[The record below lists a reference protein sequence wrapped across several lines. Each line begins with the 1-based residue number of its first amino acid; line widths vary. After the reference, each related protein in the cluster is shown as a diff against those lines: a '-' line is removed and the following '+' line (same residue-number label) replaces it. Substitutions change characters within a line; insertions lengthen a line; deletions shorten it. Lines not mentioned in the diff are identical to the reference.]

1 MAAMIAATVFL
12 TLGILTLGIP
22 IAAIPTGTTLTVAA
36 GVAMDEFLL
45 RALLAALGV
54 AAIAG
59 PLGSFVVWRRMAY
72 FGDTLSHSALLGVT
86 LGFLIGVDPTV
97 GIVGICAAVALILAL
112 GQRQSLLASDTLLG
126 ILSHGALSLGLVSLA
141 FMETLRVD
149 LIGYLLGDVLSVT
162 WDDVAVVYIGGACVL
177 GSLAWLWRPLLA
189 ITVHE
194 DLARVEG
201 VPVRR
206 VQIAFMMIIAI
217 TIAIAMKVVGI
228 LLITSL
234 LIIPAAAAR
243 SLSRTP
249 EQMALVASVIGMLAV
264 LGGLAGSFQWDLPSG
279 PAIVS
284 AAGLFFAVS
293 LVGRRLLTR

>member
-1 MAAMIAATVFL
+1 MTTM
-12 TLGILTLGIP
+12 
-22 IAAIPTGTTLTVAA
+22 AIPTRANGMPIMTMARART
-36 GVAMDEFLL
+36 MDEFLV

-54 AAIAG
+54 AAVAG

-86 LGFLIGVDPTV
+86 LGFLLGIDPTI
-97 GIVGICAAVALILAL
+97 GIIGICAAVALLLAL
-112 GQRQSLLASDTLLG
+112 GQRQSVLASDTLLG

-162 WDDVAVVYIGGACVL
+162 WNDITVVYIGGAVVL
-177 GSLAWLWRPLLA
+177 GILAWRPLLA

-201 VPVRR
+201 VPVRQI
-206 VQIAFMMIIAI
+206 QIAFMMIIAV

-243 SLSRTP
+243 ALSKTP
-249 EQMALVASVIGMLAV
+249 EQMALVASLAGLLAV

-279 PAIVS
+279 PAIVT
-284 AAGLFFAVS
+284 AAALLFALS
-293 LVGRRLLTR
+293 LISRRLAGSSAG

>member
-1 MAAMIAATVFL
+1 
-12 TLGILTLGIP
+12 
-22 IAAIPTGTTLTVAA
+22 
-36 GVAMDEFLL
+36 MDEFLV
-45 RALLAALGV
+45 RALMAALGV

-72 FGDTLSHSALLGVT
+72 FGDTLSHAALLGIT
-86 LGFLIGVDPTV
+86 LGFLLGVDPTI
-97 GIVGICAAVALILAL
+97 GIIGVCAAVALLLAL
-112 GQRQSLLASDTLLG
+112 GQRQSVLASDTLLG

-162 WDDVAVVYIGGACVL
+162 WGDIAVVYIGGAGVL
-177 GSLAWLWRPLLA
+177 GILIWLWRPLLA

-206 VQIAFMMIIAI
+206 VQLAFMMIIAV

-243 SLSRTP
+243 ALSRTP
-249 EQMALVASVIGMLAV
+249 EQMAVVASAAGMLAV
-264 LGGLAGSFQWDLPSG
+264 LAGLAGSFQWDLPSG
-279 PAIVS
+279 PAIVT
-284 AAGLFFAVS
+284 AAGILFALS
-293 LVGRRLLTR
+293 LIGRRLAGARAR

>member
-1 MAAMIAATVFL
+1 
-12 TLGILTLGIP
+12 
-22 IAAIPTGTTLTVAA
+22 
-36 GVAMDEFLL
+36 MDEFLV
-45 RALLAALGV
+45 RALLASLGV
-54 AAIAG
+54 AAVAG

-86 LGFLIGVDPTV
+86 LGFLLGVDPTI
-97 GIVGICAAVALILAL
+97 GIVGICAAVALVLAL
-112 GQRQSLLASDTLLG
+112 SQRQSVLASDTLLG

-162 WDDVAVVYIGGACVL
+162 WNDIAVVYIGGATVL
-177 GSLAWLWRPLLA
+177 GILIWLWRPLLA

-206 VQIAFMMIIAI
+206 VQVAFMLIIAV

-243 SLSRTP
+243 SLSKTP
-249 EQMALVASVIGMLAV
+249 EQMAVMAGVVGMLAV
-264 LGGLAGSFQWDLPSG
+264 FAGLAGSFQWDLPSG
-279 PAIVS
+279 PAIVT
-284 AAGLFFAVS
+284 AAGILFA
-293 LVGRRLLTR
+293 LTLIGRRLVGDRVR

>member
-1 MAAMIAATVFL
+1 MPVITTTRPTPMTGPRQMDDFL
-12 TLGILTLGIP
+12 
-22 IAAIPTGTTLTVAA
+22 V
-36 GVAMDEFLL
+36 
-45 RALLAALGV
+45 RALLASLGV

-86 LGFLIGVDPTV
+86 LGFLLGVDPTI
-97 GIVGICAAVALILAL
+97 GIVGICAAIALLLAL
-112 GQRQSLLASDTLLG
+112 GQRQSVLASDTLLG
-126 ILSHGALSLGLVSLA
+126 ILSHSALSLGLVSLA

-149 LIGYLLGDVLSVT
+149 LIGYLLGDVLSVS
-162 WDDVAVVYIGGACVL
+162 WSDIAIVYIGGALVL
-177 GSLAWLWRPLLA
+177 GCLTWLWRPLLA

-206 VQIAFMMIIAI
+206 VQIAFMMIIAV
-217 TIAIAMKVVGI
+217 TIAIAMKVVGL

-243 SLSRTP
+243 VLSRTP
-249 EQMALVASVIGMLAV
+249 EQMAIVASIAGMLAV

-279 PAIVS
+279 PAIVTS
-284 AAGLFFAVS
+284 AGILFAAS
-293 LVGRRLLTR
+293 LVGRRLVSAFSR

>member
-1 MAAMIAATVFL
+1 MLIMTMEK
-12 TLGILTLGIP
+12 TRT
-22 IAAIPTGTTLTVAA
+22 
-36 GVAMDEFLL
+36 MDEFLV

-54 AAIAG
+54 AAVAG

-86 LGFLIGVDPTV
+86 SGFLLGIDPTI
-97 GIVGICAAVALILAL
+97 GIIGICAAVALLLAL
-112 GQRQSLLASDTLLG
+112 GQRQSVLASDTLLG

-162 WDDVAVVYIGGACVL
+162 WNDITVVYIGGAVVL
-177 GSLAWLWRPLLA
+177 GILAWLWRPLLA

-201 VPVRR
+201 VPVPQ
-206 VQIAFMMIIAI
+206 VQIAFMMIIAV

-243 SLSRTP
+243 AVSKTP
-249 EQMALVASVIGMLAV
+249 EQMALVASLVGMVAV

-279 PAIVS
+279 PAIVT
-284 AAGLFFAVS
+284 AAALLFALS
-293 LVGRRLLTR
+293 LIGRRLAGNGAG

>member
-1 MAAMIAATVFL
+1 M
-12 TLGILTLGIP
+12 
-22 IAAIPTGTTLTVAA
+22 AIPTRANGMPIMTMEKTRT
-36 GVAMDEFLL
+36 MDEFLV

-54 AAIAG
+54 AAVAG

-86 LGFLIGVDPTV
+86 LGFLLGIDPTI
-97 GIVGICAAVALILAL
+97 GIIGICAAVALLLAL
-112 GQRQSLLASDTLLG
+112 GQRQSALASDTLLG

-162 WDDVAVVYIGGACVL
+162 WNDITVVYIGGAVVL
-177 GSLAWLWRPLLA
+177 GILAWLWRPLLA

-201 VPVRR
+201 VPVPQ
-206 VQIAFMMIIAI
+206 VQIAFMMIIAV

-243 SLSRTP
+243 AVSKTP
-249 EQMALVASVIGMLAV
+249 EQMALVASLVGMLAV

-279 PAIVS
+279 PAIVT
-284 AAGLFFAVS
+284 AAVLLFALS
-293 LVGRRLLTR
+293 LISRRLAGSSAG

>member
-1 MAAMIAATVFL
+1 MAT
-12 TLGILTLGIP
+12 P
-22 IAAIPTGTTLTVAA
+22 GTTITGRPEV
-36 GVAMDEFLL
+36 DEFLV

-54 AAIAG
+54 AAVAG

-86 LGFLIGVDPTV
+86 LGFLLGVDPTV
-97 GIVGICAAVALILAL
+97 GIIGICAAVALLLAL
-112 GQRQSLLASDTLLG
+112 GQRQSVLASDTLLG

-162 WDDVAVVYIGGACVL
+162 WSDIAVVYIGGASVL
-177 GSLAWLWRPLLA
+177 GILVWLWRPLLA

-206 VQIAFMMIIAI
+206 VQVAFMMIIAV

-243 SLSRTP
+243 ALSRTP
-249 EQMALVASVIGMLAV
+249 EQMAVVASVAGMLAV

-279 PAIVS
+279 PAIVT
-284 AAGLFFAVS
+284 AAGGLFALS
-293 LVGRRLLTR
+293 LIGRRLAGARVR

>member
-1 MAAMIAATVFL
+1 
-12 TLGILTLGIP
+12 
-22 IAAIPTGTTLTVAA
+22 
-36 GVAMDEFLL
+36 MDEFLV

-54 AAIAG
+54 AAVAG

-86 LGFLIGVDPTV
+86 LGFLLGIDPTI
-97 GIVGICAAVALILAL
+97 GIIGICAAVALLLAL
-112 GQRQSLLASDTLLG
+112 GQRQSVLASDTLLG

-149 LIGYLLGDVLSVT
+149 LLGYLLGDVLSVT
-162 WDDVAVVYIGGACVL
+162 WNDITVVYIGGAVVL
-177 GSLAWLWRPLLA
+177 GILAWLWRPLLA

-201 VPVRR
+201 VPVRQ
-206 VQIAFMMIIAI
+206 VQIAFMMIIAV

-243 SLSRTP
+243 AVSKTP
-249 EQMALVASVIGMLAV
+249 EQMALVASLVGMLAV

-279 PAIVS
+279 PAIVT
-284 AAGLFFAVS
+284 AAVLLFALS
-293 LVGRRLLTR
+293 LIGRRLAGNGAG

>member
-1 MAAMIAATVFL
+1 MAAATGIH
-12 TLGILTLGIP
+12 TGIHKGIHKGILMP
-22 IAAIPTGTTLTVAA
+22 GTTMTRSPV
-36 GVAMDEFLL
+36 MDEFLV
-45 RALLAALGV
+45 RALMAALGV

-72 FGDTLSHSALLGVT
+72 FGDTLSHAALLGIT
-86 LGFLIGVDPTV
+86 LGFLLGVDPTI
-97 GIVGICAAVALILAL
+97 GIIGVCAAVALLLAL
-112 GQRQSLLASDTLLG
+112 GQRQSVLASDTLLG

-162 WDDVAVVYIGGACVL
+162 WGDIAVVYIGGAGVL
-177 GSLAWLWRPLLA
+177 GILIWLWRPLLA

-206 VQIAFMMIIAI
+206 VQLAFMMIIAV

-243 SLSRTP
+243 ALSRTP
-249 EQMALVASVIGMLAV
+249 EQMAVVASAAGMLAV
-264 LGGLAGSFQWDLPSG
+264 LAGLAGSFQWDLPSG
-279 PAIVS
+279 PAIVT
-284 AAGLFFAVS
+284 AAGILFALS
-293 LVGRRLLTR
+293 LIGRRLAGARAR

>member
-1 MAAMIAATVFL
+1 M
-12 TLGILTLGIP
+12 P
-22 IAAIPTGTTLTVAA
+22 IMTMEKTRT
-36 GVAMDEFLL
+36 MDEFLV

-54 AAIAG
+54 AAVAG

-86 LGFLIGVDPTV
+86 LGFLLGIDPTI
-97 GIVGICAAVALILAL
+97 GIIGICAAVALLLAL
-112 GQRQSLLASDTLLG
+112 GQRQSVLASDTLLG

-162 WDDVAVVYIGGACVL
+162 WNDITVVYIGGAVVL
-177 GSLAWLWRPLLA
+177 GILAWLWRPLLA

-201 VPVRR
+201 VPVRQI
-206 VQIAFMMIIAI
+206 QIAFMMIIAV

-243 SLSRTP
+243 AVSKTP
-249 EQMALVASVIGMLAV
+249 EQMALVASLVGMVAV

-279 PAIVS
+279 PAIVT
-284 AAGLFFAVS
+284 AAALLFALS
-293 LVGRRLLTR
+293 LISRRLAGSSAG

>member
-1 MAAMIAATVFL
+1 MTMITPATADI
-12 TLGILTLGIP
+12 GSRE
-22 IAAIPTGTTLTVAA
+22 
-36 GVAMDEFLL
+36 MDEFLV
-45 RALLAALGV
+45 RALLASLGV
-54 AAIAG
+54 AAVAG

-86 LGFLIGVDPTV
+86 LGFLLGVDPTI
-97 GIVGICAAVALILAL
+97 GIIGICAAVALLLAL
-112 GQRQSLLASDTLLG
+112 GQRQSVLASDTLLG

-162 WDDVAVVYIGGACVL
+162 WNDIAIVYIGGVGVL
-177 GSLAWLWRPLLA
+177 GILVWLWRPLLA

-201 VPVRR
+201 VPVRK
-206 VQIAFMMIIAI
+206 VQVAFMMIIAV

-243 SLSRTP
+243 ALAKTP
-249 EQMALVASVIGMLAV
+249 EQMAVVASLAGMLAV

-279 PAIVS
+279 PAIVT
-284 AAGLFFAVS
+284 AAGILFAVS
-293 LVGRRLLTR
+293 LIGRRMAGERYR

>member
-1 MAAMIAATVFL
+1 MVKWSMSVADTAITMTM
-12 TLGILTLGIP
+12 TTPILIP
-22 IAAIPTGTTLTVAA
+22 TRMAIPARRKV
-36 GVAMDEFLL
+36 DEFLI
-45 RALLAALGV
+45 RALLAALGI
-54 AAIAG
+54 AAVAG

-72 FGDTLSHSALLGVT
+72 FGDTLSHSALLGLT
-86 LGFLIGVDPTV
+86 LGFLIGVDPTI
-97 GIVGICAAVALILAL
+97 GIVGVCAAAALIMAL
-112 GQRQSLLASDTLLG
+112 GQRQSALASDTLLG

-162 WDDVAVVYIGGACVL
+162 WSDVAVVYVGAACVL
-177 GSLAWLWRPLLA
+177 GSLVWLWRPLLA
-189 ITVHE
+189 VTVHE

-206 VQIAFMMIIAI
+206 VQIAFMMIIAV

-249 EQMALVASVIGMLAV
+249 EQMAIVASIFGMLSV
-264 LGGLAGSFQWDLPSG
+264 LAGLAGSFQWDLPSG
-279 PAIVS
+279 PAIVT
-284 AAGLFFAVS
+284 AAALFFILS
-293 LVGRRLLTR
+293 LAGRRLAFR

>member
-1 MAAMIAATVFL
+1 MTTM
-12 TLGILTLGIP
+12 
-22 IAAIPTGTTLTVAA
+22 AIPTRASGMPIMTMARTRT
-36 GVAMDEFLL
+36 MDEFLV

-54 AAIAG
+54 AAVAG

-86 LGFLIGVDPTV
+86 LGFLLGIDPTI
-97 GIVGICAAVALILAL
+97 GIIGICAAVALLLAL
-112 GQRQSLLASDTLLG
+112 GQRQSVLASDTLLG

-162 WDDVAVVYIGGACVL
+162 WNDITVVYIGGAVVL
-177 GSLAWLWRPLLA
+177 GILAWLWRPLLA

-201 VPVRR
+201 VPVRQI
-206 VQIAFMMIIAI
+206 QIAFMMIIAV

-243 SLSRTP
+243 AVSKTP
-249 EQMALVASVIGMLAV
+249 EQMALVASLVGMVAV

-279 PAIVS
+279 PAIVT
-284 AAGLFFAVS
+284 AAVLLFALS
-293 LVGRRLLTR
+293 LISRRLAGSSAG

>member
-1 MAAMIAATVFL
+1 M
-12 TLGILTLGIP
+12 P
-22 IAAIPTGTTLTVAA
+22 IMTMEKTRT
-36 GVAMDEFLL
+36 MDEFLV

-54 AAIAG
+54 AAVAG

-86 LGFLIGVDPTV
+86 LGFLLGIDPTI
-97 GIVGICAAVALILAL
+97 GIIGICAAVALLLAL
-112 GQRQSLLASDTLLG
+112 GQRQSVLASDTLLG

-162 WDDVAVVYIGGACVL
+162 WNDITVVYIGGAVVL
-177 GSLAWLWRPLLA
+177 GILAWLWRPLLA

-201 VPVRR
+201 VPVRQ
-206 VQIAFMMIIAI
+206 VQIAFMMIIAV

-243 SLSRTP
+243 AVSKTP
-249 EQMALVASVIGMLAV
+249 EQMALVASLVGMVAV

-279 PAIVS
+279 PAIVT
-284 AAGLFFAVS
+284 AAALLFALS
-293 LVGRRLLTR
+293 LISRRLAGSSAG

>member
-1 MAAMIAATVFL
+1 
-12 TLGILTLGIP
+12 
-22 IAAIPTGTTLTVAA
+22 
-36 GVAMDEFLL
+36 MDEFLV

-54 AAIAG
+54 AAVAG
-59 PLGSFVVWRRMAY
+59 PLGSFLVWRRMAY

-86 LGFLIGVDPTV
+86 LGFLLGIDPTI
-97 GIVGICAAVALILAL
+97 GIIGICAAVALLLAL
-112 GQRQSLLASDTLLG
+112 GQRQSALASDTLLG

-162 WDDVAVVYIGGACVL
+162 WNDITVVYIGGAVVL
-177 GSLAWLWRPLLA
+177 GILAWLWRPLLA

-201 VPVRR
+201 VPVPQ
-206 VQIAFMMIIAI
+206 VQIAFMMIIAV

-243 SLSRTP
+243 AVSKTP
-249 EQMALVASVIGMLAV
+249 EQMALVASLVGMLAV

-279 PAIVS
+279 PAIVT
-284 AAGLFFAVS
+284 AAALLFALS
-293 LVGRRLLTR
+293 LIGRRLAGNGAG

>member
-1 MAAMIAATVFL
+1 MPIMTMARART
-12 TLGILTLGIP
+12 
-22 IAAIPTGTTLTVAA
+22 
-36 GVAMDEFLL
+36 MDEFLV

-54 AAIAG
+54 AAVAG

-86 LGFLIGVDPTV
+86 LGFLLGIDPTI
-97 GIVGICAAVALILAL
+97 GIIGICAAVALLLAL
-112 GQRQSLLASDTLLG
+112 GQRQSVLASDTLLG

-162 WDDVAVVYIGGACVL
+162 WNDITVVYIGGAVVL
-177 GSLAWLWRPLLA
+177 GILAWLWRPLLA

-201 VPVRR
+201 VPVRQI
-206 VQIAFMMIIAI
+206 QIAFMMIIAV

-243 SLSRTP
+243 AVSKTP
-249 EQMALVASVIGMLAV
+249 EQMALVASLVGMLAV

-279 PAIVS
+279 PAIVT
-284 AAGLFFAVS
+284 AAALLFALS
-293 LVGRRLLTR
+293 LISRRLAGSSAG